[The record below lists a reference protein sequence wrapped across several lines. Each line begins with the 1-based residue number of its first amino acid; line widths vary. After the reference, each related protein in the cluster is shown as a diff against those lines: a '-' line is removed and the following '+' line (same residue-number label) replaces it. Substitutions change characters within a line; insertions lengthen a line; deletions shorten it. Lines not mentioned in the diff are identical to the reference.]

1 MTRGTCLVCLGVP
14 RGCLVGL
21 DCYSWAAGDSFVGI
35 KGIPDGFH
43 IFRARGSAADEMAFA
58 PWTGEFLF
66 TSSSSSSSSSS
77 SPELLIRKWDPE
89 NCEMASLDGS
99 SETDRQLKQRTEYEI
114 KTGEMVVR
122 LVDYQSLPFSVDQDH
137 PDVSTGV
144 SPSHWNQ
151 LVDHIDR
158 IALDIFGPLNGRFC
172 SMSAP
177 LSSAE
182 EALLSSLQQA
192 RSSTSSSSSPPEEKP
207 KKKEKKATGY
217 CYFTNIPTRLD
228 PKEGKEGRSAQMI
241 TDMAFDQS
249 HLLDSLLQHSKGP
262 YGSETRLLLAELQIS
277 FVSFWLAEQ
286 FEGFQQWKRM
296 VLMLCNCDK
305 ALSQR
310 PDLFADFVQVL
321 HHQLESIPEGQFEL
335 FFGQESGDHPAP
347 KYSKTDNFVH
357 FGLSSFFE
365 LVFGSED
372 ANYLLRQRASSLQSF
387 VQQRFGWSFVSSSHF
402 SLDDYDEDDEYAPA
416 IVSFD

>member
-1 MTRGTCLVCLGVP
+1 M
-14 RGCLVGL
+14 GL

-66 TSSSSSSSSSS
+66 TSSSSPSSSS

-89 NCEMASLDGS
+89 NCEMVCLDES
-99 SETDRQLKQRTEYEI
+99 SEADKELKQRTEYEI

-122 LVDYQSLPFSVDQDH
+122 LVDYQALPFSVDQDH
-137 PDVSTGV
+137 PEVSTGV

-151 LVDHIDR
+151 LVDYIDR
-158 IALDIFGPLNGRFC
+158 RALDIFGPLNGRFC
-172 SMSAP
+172 SMSSP

-182 EALLSSLQQA
+182 EALLSSLQNA
-192 RSSTSSSSSPPEEKP
+192 RSPTTSSSSSSSNSTEEKVEI
-207 KKKEKKATGY
+207 KKKATGY
-217 CYFTNIPTRLD
+217 CYFTKIPSRLD
-228 PKEGKEGRSAQMI
+228 PKEEKEGMSAQKI

-249 HLLDSLLQHSKGP
+249 HLLDSLLQHSKGSYRSDP
-262 YGSETRLLLAELQIS
+262 RLLLAELQIS

-321 HHQLESIPEGQFEL
+321 HHQLDSIPEGQFEL
-335 FFGQESGDHPAP
+335 FFGQESGDRPAAT
-347 KYSKTDNFVH
+347 YTKTDNFVH

-365 LVFGSED
+365 LVFGSEGVSD
-372 ANYLLRQRASSLQSF
+372 LLRQRASSLQSF
-387 VQQRFGWSFVSSSHF
+387 VQQRFGWNFVSSSHF
-402 SLDDYDEDDEYAPA
+402 SFEDFDEDDEYAPV
-416 IVSFD
+416 IVNLDD